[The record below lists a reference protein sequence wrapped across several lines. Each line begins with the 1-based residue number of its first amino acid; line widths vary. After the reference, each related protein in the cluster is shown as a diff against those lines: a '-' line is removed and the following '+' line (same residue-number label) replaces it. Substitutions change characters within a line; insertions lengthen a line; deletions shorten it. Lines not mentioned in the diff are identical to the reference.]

1 MNSLRH
7 QNYKHKNTETK
18 NLWYERV
25 INYIPE
31 IVKKRWVVLKAKLL
45 IFLE

>member
-7 QNYKHKNTETK
+7 QNYKNENTETK
-18 NLWYERV
+18 DSGYNWL

-31 IVKKRWVVLKAKLL
+31 IVKKRWVVLKTKL
-45 IFLE
+45 